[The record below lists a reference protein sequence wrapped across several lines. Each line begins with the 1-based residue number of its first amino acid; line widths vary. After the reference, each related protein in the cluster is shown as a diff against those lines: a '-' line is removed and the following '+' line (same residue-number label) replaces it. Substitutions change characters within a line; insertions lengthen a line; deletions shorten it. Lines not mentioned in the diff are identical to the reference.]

1 MGNLV
6 PDAELRFRKSSYSDL
21 NNCVE
26 VARFKRGP
34 LSATPSTAS
43 SDTWCSTPQSG
54 RRSSPRSR
62 TTNSETPRGPGLAG
76 TSRNLFPPPCCP
88 LWDQR
93 KSLRHPPA
101 TA

>member
-6 PDAELRFRKSSYSDL
+6 PDGELRFRKSSYSDL

-26 VARFKRGP
+26 VARFKLGP